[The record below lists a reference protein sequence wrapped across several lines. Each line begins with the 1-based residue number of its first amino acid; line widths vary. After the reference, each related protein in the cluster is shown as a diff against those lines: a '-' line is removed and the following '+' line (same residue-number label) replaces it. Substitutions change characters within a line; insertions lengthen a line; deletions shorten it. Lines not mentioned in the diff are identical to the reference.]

1 MLRLTTLVPVG
12 LFAAIAATLGMGLG
26 NDPRA
31 LPTML
36 ADRPVPKFS
45 LPPLVENIDGLT
57 SADLEGR
64 GVTLLNVFASWC
76 GGCRYEHPLLMQI
89 AKDKRVKL
97 VAINWKDRPR
107 MGASWIAQYGNP
119 YAQIGEDKSGRTGI
133 DLGVTGLPE
142 TFVIDGG
149 GRVRYRLAGPM
160 TPEIWKTEIE
170 PLIVDISERAKGK
183 T

>member
-1 MLRLTTLVPVG
+1 MLRLTTLIPVG
-12 LFAAIAATLGMGLG
+12 LFSAIAVALGMGLS
-26 NDPRA
+26 NDPRE
-31 LPTML
+31 LPSML
-36 ADRPVPKFS
+36 ADRPVPEFA
-45 LPPLVENIDGLT
+45 LPPLIKNVEGLKST
-57 SADLEGR
+57 DLEGR

-76 GGCRYEHPLLMQI
+76 GGCRYEHPLLMEL
-89 AKDKRVKL
+89 AKDKRMKL
-97 VAINWKDRPR
+97 VAINWKDRPK

-119 YAQIGEDKSGRTGI
+119 YEQIGEDKSGRTGI

-142 TFVIDGG
+142 TFVIDGD

-170 PLIVDISERAKGK
+170 PLIVDIAERAKGK

>member
-1 MLRLTTLVPVG
+1 MLRLTTLAPVC
-12 LFAAIAATLGMGLG
+12 LFAAMAAALGMGLS

-45 LPPLVENIDGLT
+45 LPPLVKNNDGLT

-76 GGCRYEHPLLMQI
+76 GGCLYEHPLLMQI
-89 AKDKRVKL
+89 AKDKRVNL
-97 VAINWKDRPR
+97 VAINWKDRPK
-107 MGASWIAQYGNP
+107 MGASWIAEHGNP

-142 TFVIDGG
+142 TFVIDGE

-170 PLIVDISERAKGK
+170 PLIVGIAERAKGK

>member
-1 MLRLTTLVPVG
+1 MLRLTTLAPVC
-12 LFAAIAATLGMGLG
+12 LFAVMAAVLGMGLG

-45 LPPLVENIDGLT
+45 LPPLVKNIDGLT

-89 AKDKRVKL
+89 AKDKRVNL

-107 MGASWIAQYGNP
+107 MGAGWIAQYGNP
-119 YAQIGEDKSGRTGI
+119 YAQIGEDMSGRTGI

-142 TFVIDGG
+142 TFVIDGE

-170 PLIVDISERAKGK
+170 PLIADINERAKGK